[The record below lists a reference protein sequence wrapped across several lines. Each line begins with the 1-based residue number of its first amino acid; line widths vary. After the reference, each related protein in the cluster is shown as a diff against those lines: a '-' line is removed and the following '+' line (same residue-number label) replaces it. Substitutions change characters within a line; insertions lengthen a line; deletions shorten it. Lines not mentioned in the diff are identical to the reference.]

1 MFDCL
6 TGRPNYSDCD
16 YPIFSDHITHTSL
29 SLPCAPFVTPFRG
42 TLSQATHISHPALSA
57 VSAAYCFPPATCH
70 LPSAVNSRLVIP
82 VPTIVN
88 IAVLACS
95 QAAAPKLLLLL
106 LSLLLLLLF
115 LATSEATQA
124 APMHSGIQ
132 DSRHLI
138 YTKPRPHHDICQRCH
153 ADSHT

>member
-16 YPIFSDHITHTSL
+16 YPPQITSHTPHFLCPAPLS
-29 SLPCAPFVTPFRG
+29 SLPSGARSRKPHTYPIPPS
-42 TLSQATHISHPALSA
+42 LPSQPPT
-57 VSAAYCFPPATCH
+57 VSLPPPAICRLLSTPD
-70 LPSAVNSRLVIP
+70 LSSPFQPSSTSP
-82 VPTIVN
+82 SCP
-88 IAVLACS
+88 
-95 QAAAPKLLLLL
+95 APKLLLLL
-106 LSLLLLLLF
+106 LTPLLLLLF